1 MKDISCWESKFETCF
16 YSNRLLGKILNLNN
30 ILQDKIDITEIKK
43 AIYYAKK
50 YHGKQ
55 KRQSGEPYYSH
66 PLKVA
71 EMVSNYNYKTTI
83 LVTSILH
90 DTLEDT
96 ALTKEMINHIFSPI
110 IANNVES
117 LTRVK
122 ADRKISATEIIEYLW
137 INKQTDLLLIKLL
150 DRIHNLE
157 TIKVKSRENINKILE
172 ETMQKF
178 ISLSMHLRSV
188 IPKINVENKIIN
200 LCYKNLLIKKTKQ
213 SELEMNL
220 NDDFKLPLL
229 GAWN

>member
-1 MKDISCWESKFETCF
+1 MNDINCWESKFETCF
-16 YSNRLLGKILNLNN
+16 YSDRLLDKILNLNN
-30 ILQDKIDITEIKK
+30 TLQDKIDITEIKK

-71 EMVSNYNYKTTI
+71 EMVSNYKTTI

-96 ALTKEMINHIFSPI
+96 ELTKEMINHIFSPI
-110 IANNVES
+110 IAKNVEY

-122 ADRKISATEIIEYLW
+122 ADQKISAAKIIEYLW

-150 DRIHNLE
+150 DRIHNLQ

-178 ISLSMHLRSV
+178 ISLSMYLKSV
-188 IPKINVENKIIN
+188 IPKINLENKITN
-200 LCYKNLLIKKTKQ
+200 LCYKNLLIKKIKL

-220 NDDFKLPLL
+220 NDDFKLPLPET
-229 GAWN
+229 WN